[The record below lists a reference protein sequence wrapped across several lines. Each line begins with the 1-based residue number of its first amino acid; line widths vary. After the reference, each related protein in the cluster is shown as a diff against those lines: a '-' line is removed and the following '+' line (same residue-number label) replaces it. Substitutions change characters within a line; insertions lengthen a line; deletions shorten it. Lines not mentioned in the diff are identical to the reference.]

1 MLLFK
6 QTEQPTVFKGNVATS
21 VAAGLLNIVIFV
33 ILYLSKRDERRAKLA
48 GQVTPGSADVA
59 EVKADDVEEV
69 ARQ

>member
-21 VAAGLLNIVIFV
+21 VAAGLLNVFIFL

-48 GQVTPGSADVA
+48 GQVTPEVA
-59 EVKADDVEEV
+59 EVKAEDVEDV
-69 ARQ
+69 PRQ